1 MTFDVFF
8 WYVLPLIVA
17 AGAFGW
23 IAYDR
28 HVRRDDHHL
37 RPGE

>member
-8 WYVLPLIVA
+8 WYVFPLIVA

-28 HVRRDDHHL
+28 YVSHGYL
-37 RPGE
+37 KP

>member
-8 WYVLPLIVA
+8 WYIFPLIVA
-17 AGAFGW
+17 GAAFGW

-28 HVRRDDHHL
+28 HANRHNHPH
-37 RPGE
+37 PGE

>member
-1 MTFDVFF
+1 MTFEILF
-8 WYVLPLIVA
+8 WYVFPLIVG

-28 HVRRDDHHL
+28 RKGHL
-37 RPGE
+37 HPGE